1 MAGRNLSRNRRRTIV
16 SGISVGIAAL
26 VTCFI
31 FALKEGMLDNI
42 QNNIIN
48 HVTGNI
54 TVRNKMFTDNERY
67 MPLQFFVPH
76 VEQTV
81 DGIKNIP
88 GVVDVSPVSSFPVLI
103 YRGNTN
109 VAAQVYGIDFSSSR
123 VINDRETV
131 LLDGR
136 LPNRESREVL
146 MSEGLANKLK
156 FSSGDRFTIFTKTAT
171 GGSNGI
177 TWTISGIV
185 HIGNG
190 DLNVGSFLV
199 DWQEAARFLRMTT
212 GDAAAGAL
220 RLLVFTAANANPA
233 ALIPAIQNY
242 CDASGFESDVRKWQD
257 VSALSQFI
265 QRANIIYTAI
275 CIIFFVLSS
284 TVIYNTAMMSV
295 LERRKEIATLVS
307 LGMEGKK
314 ITLLFFTE
322 SLLIAALACIAG
334 IAVGFGLVSVLHTQG
349 LDLNALGGGSTSG
362 MSLSSFIYPW
372 LRPESYLLIFIMGMS
387 ISVLA
392 CIKPARMPLSVEPA
406 EALRSENY

>member
-1 MAGRNLSRNRRRTIV
+1 MAVRNLSRNRRRTIV
-16 SGISVGIAAL
+16 SGVSVGIAAL
-26 VTCFI
+26 VTCFM

-54 TVRNKMFTDNERY
+54 TVQNKLFTDNERY

-76 VEQTV
+76 VKQTV

-88 GVVDVSPVSSFPVLI
+88 GVADVSPVTHFPVFI

-123 VINDRETV
+123 IINDRETV

-146 MSEGLANKLK
+146 MSEGLADKMK

-199 DWQEAARFLRMTT
+199 DWQEAARFLHMTT
-212 GDAAAGAL
+212 GDEAAGTL
-220 RLLVFTAANANPA
+220 RLLVFTAANANQA
-233 ALIPAIQNY
+233 ALIPAIKNY

-257 VSALSQFI
+257 VSTLSQFI
-265 QRANIIYTAI
+265 QQANIIYTAI
-275 CIIFFVLSS
+275 CVLFFALAG

-295 LERRKEIATLVS
+295 LERKKEIATLVS

-314 ITLLFFTE
+314 ITLLFFIE

-334 IAVGFGLVSVLHTQG
+334 IAVGFGFVSVLHTQG
-349 LDLNALGGGSTSG
+349 LDMNAMTGGSTSG

-372 LRPESYLLIFIMGMS
+372 IRPGSYLLIFIMGVA
-387 ISVLA
+387 ISGLA

-406 EALRSENY
+406 EALRSEN